1 MLYPKNIDSKLGFD
15 QIMSMVHDECLSSLG
30 KGFVEKVRFMQE
42 EDKVIQLVDQTDEFM
57 KILSEGLSFPSGNYI
72 NVHPFL
78 DKLKPENAFLSPE
91 EFRDIRVS
99 LKTIL
104 DCMAFLENQEENFPE
119 LAKLSHGVVINIDLI
134 KKIDR
139 VIEENG
145 TVRSNASPELA
156 DIRKQLQQ
164 EQMRVRRTLDRVL
177 EQAKRQGFIEEE
189 FSITVRNG
197 RMVIPVR
204 SEFKRN
210 IKGFIQDESSSGQTV
225 FLEPAE
231 VLDINNAIREL
242 EYAERREIVKI
253 LKELSDTLKP
263 EIPALRKGYV
273 FLGLMDFVRAKA
285 KVCNLI
291 RAHRPEVLHDPSLNL
306 KGARHPL
313 LFLSHQK
320 IDKPTI
326 PLDISLQKDQ
336 RIVLI
341 SGPNA
346 GGKSVALKTVGL
358 IQYMFQCGFPVPVEE
373 GSSMGLFKDIFIDI
387 GDEQSLENDLST
399 YSSHLKNMKYFLQ
412 FADSGTLFLIDE
424 FGTGTEPHFGGAIAE
439 AVLEKINQ
447 NKAIGVITTHY
458 ANLKT
463 FADTTEGVQN
473 AAMLF
478 DMHLLEPLYKL
489 EIGKPGSSFA
499 IEIAKKTGIAP
510 EVIESAMEKVGDEK
524 VEYDRLIKELEKEKS
539 KFRRRTEEL
548 KMQQRSLRKKLEKLE
563 EQNTFLETHR
573 KKLMNEAKQEAKG
586 LIAEANQKIEETIR
600 LIKEENAEKL
610 VTKEARKDLDSY
622 SGKLKPEKI
631 KYAEPEIETESGE
644 INAGDAVKVIGQD
657 TLGEVL
663 AIKGKEAEIRIGSL
677 KSTIKIKRLQKISKK
692 AYKKQLGET
701 ATASS
706 GRKFNLNEKYSEFS
720 PNIDVRGMRAEEA
733 IPLADALV
741 DNAVL
746 FSVPEVRIVHGKGNG
761 ILRTVLRDHLSK
773 YPYVKAMEDEHVERG
788 GAGVTVVSL

>member
-15 QIMSMVHDECLSSLG
+15 QILSMVHEECLSTLG
-30 KGFVEKVRFMQE
+30 KDFIEKVRFIQDQ
-42 EDKVIQLVDQTDEFM
+42 DKVLQLVDQTAEFM
-57 KILSEGLSFPSGNYI
+57 NILSEGLSFPSANYI
-72 NVHPFL
+72 NVHPHL
-78 DKLKPENAFLSPE
+78 DKLKPENAFLNPE
-91 EFRDIRVS
+91 EFRDIRGS

-104 DCMAFLENQEENFPE
+104 DCMAFLENHEESFPE

-134 KKIDR
+134 QKIDR

-145 TVRSNASPELA
+145 TVRSNASPDLA
-156 DIRKQLQQ
+156 EIRRQLQQ

-177 EQAKRQGFIEEE
+177 EQAKRQGYIDDE

-197 RMVIPVR
+197 RMVIPLR
-204 SEFKRN
+204 AEFKRI

-225 FLEPAE
+225 FMEPAE
-231 VLDINNAIREL
+231 VLEINNAIREL
-242 EYAERREIVKI
+242 EYAERREVVRI
-253 LKELSDTLKP
+253 LTELSATLKP
-263 EIPALRKGYV
+263 EIPSLRRGYV
-273 FLGLMDFVRAKA
+273 FLGLMDFIRAKA
-285 KVCNLI
+285 KVCRMVKATRPEMAKPCSINLI
-291 RAHRPEVLHDPSLNL
+291 
-306 KGARHPL
+306 GARHPL

-320 IDKPTI
+320 LEKPTI
-326 PLDISLQKDQ
+326 PLDISLQEDQ

-358 IQYMFQCGFPVPVEE
+358 IQYMFQCGFPVPVED

-412 FADSGTLFLIDE
+412 FADSETLFLIDE

-439 AVLEKINQ
+439 AVLESINKNQ
-447 NKAIGVITTHY
+447 ARGVITTHY

-463 FADTTEGVQN
+463 FADTTDGVVN

-489 EIGKPGSSFA
+489 EVGKPGSSFA
-499 IEIAKKTGIAP
+499 IEIARKTGIAS
-510 EVIESAMEKVGDEK
+510 EVIESAMAKVGDEK

-548 KMQQRSLRKKLEKLE
+548 KIQQRGLRKKLEKLD
-563 EQNTFLETHR
+563 EQNEFLDTHR

-600 LIKEENAEKL
+600 RIKEEKADKQ

-622 SGKLKPEKI
+622 SGKLKQEKI
-631 KYAEPEIETESGE
+631 EYAEPEIETESGE
-644 INAGDAVKVIGQD
+644 INVGDAVKVIGQD
-657 TLGEVL
+657 TLGEIL

-692 AYKKQLGET
+692 AYKKQVGERVT
-701 ATASS
+701 ANS
-706 GRKFNLNEKYSEFS
+706 GRSFNLNEKYSEFT
-720 PNIDVRGMRAEEA
+720 PNIDVRGMRVEEA

-761 ILRTVLRDHLSK
+761 ILRTVLREHLSK
-773 YPYVKAMEDEHVERG
+773 YPYVKSLQDEHVERG